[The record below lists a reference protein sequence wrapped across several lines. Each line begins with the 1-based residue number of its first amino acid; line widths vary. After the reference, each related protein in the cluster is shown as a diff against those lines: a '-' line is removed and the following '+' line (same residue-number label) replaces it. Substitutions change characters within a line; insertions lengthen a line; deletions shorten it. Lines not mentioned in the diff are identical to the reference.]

1 VKQAKRNVVASVL
14 ARLRNETAEQGGPF
28 EQVLQLYAIER
39 FLYRLSKS
47 PHAHSV
53 VLKGALLLKT
63 IGIPRARPTMDIDLL
78 RQGKSDRDT
87 LIALVRDCALI
98 DDPTDGITF
107 DATNIVAE
115 DIAKDAEYLGTR
127 VRISARMD
135 NVRLRVQIDFGV
147 GDVVVPGFRLIEYPT
162 YLDQPAVPL
171 RAYPVEA
178 AIAEKFQAMVELDVA
193 NSRMKDFYDIWICSE
208 HLNFDGPTLAKSIAA
223 TFAKRDTPLPTQ
235 PPIALTAAYFEADP
249 HKRQWQAFV
258 KRIREPGFA
267 GRFAKVVERIAGFV
281 MPPTIAAARGSAFK
295 GRWPPAG
302 PWAE

>member
-1 VKQAKRNVVASVL
+1 
-14 ARLRNETAEQGGPF
+14 
-28 EQVLQLYAIER
+28 
-39 FLYRLSKS
+39 
-47 PHAHSV
+47 
-53 VLKGALLLKT
+53 
-63 IGIPRARPTMDIDLL
+63 
-78 RQGKSDRDT
+78 
-87 LIALVRDCALI
+87 
-98 DDPTDGITF
+98 
-107 DATNIVAE
+107 
-115 DIAKDAEYLGTR
+115 
-127 VRISARMD
+127 
-135 NVRLRVQIDFGV
+135 
-147 GDVVVPGFRLIEYPT
+147 
-162 YLDQPAVPL
+162 
-171 RAYPVEA
+171 
-178 AIAEKFQAMVELDVA
+178 MVELDVA